1 MDNKERVIKH
11 LEIIQGVINR
21 LGHDSFLLKGWSMT
35 LLAIIVIFIAKNEIQ
50 YTWFVLLLLIPII
63 GFWFLDGYFVRQ
75 ERLFREAYNEIR
87 KQEDTDFTMDVTK
100 YKNQSKCKWTA
111 SMFSL
116 TLNVFYGIE
125 ILFVLAIYIAI
136 IGG

>member
-1 MDNKERVIKH
+1 MENKERVIKH

-35 LLAIIVIFIAKNEIQ
+35 LLAVIIVFITKNEIQ
-50 YTWFVLLLLIPII
+50 CTWFVLVLLIPII
-63 GFWFLDGYFVRQ
+63 GFWFLDGYFVRL
-75 ERLFREAYNEIR
+75 ERLFRATYNDIR
-87 KQEDTDFTMDVTK
+87 KMEDTDFVMDITK
-100 YKNQSKCKWTA
+100 YKNHPKCKWL
-111 SMFSL
+111 SSIFSL

-125 ILFVLAIYIAI
+125 VLFVLAIYIAM